1 MRYPV
6 KALLWAIIL
15 CMVIILAVVAE
26 SVYTTHWQAVKQP
39 VDTCEYI
46 ASIGDIRVYA
56 DHMGG
61 AFWRRV
67 KYD

>member
-1 MRYPV
+1 MRYLV
-6 KALLWAIIL
+6 KVVTVA
-15 CMVIILAVVAE
+15 VIIVLAVAVEYVHGA
-26 SVYTTHWQAVKQP
+26 HWQTVKEP

-67 KYD
+67 SYD